1 MYKDRIEYLKRAI
14 KRTYK
19 HYTGER
25 SDGEA
30 SIKDVANFFNIPI
43 DETRLD
49 TYSINEIDFKIPSIE
64 LKDNLTNTIYKASY
78 TSDAELL
85 NSSGGKVRFNS
96 LTTLTPTHK
105 HESLYYIEEEYPII
119 ERMTFNNGE
128 YDLVFEYEYINDVGI
143 FINNSIK
150 ASVRYLK
157 RLKYDGHDV
166 KQLLLSKIYRN
177 RYLND
182 CDKTFEQQYTY
193 GPNAYIKYNDMQDKY
208 TYNIENRG
216 VVYGINEIEQRDT
229 KYNLR
234 GICFENLNLRED
246 LKNFFPYSMKVE
258 DYTRLNLTDTI
269 SAMLFNGRIDNC
281 RHFIEIYKNNSTIH
295 IKYNAIKIDYNNPGN
310 DEIIAN
316 QEFDLPLLNTHS
328 ISSDEIQTII
338 TTLQSNYSDDEFIN
352 LISDELATFGKK
364 IDVRKGLVE
373 EETDILNPK
382 LFINK
387 PFNIISELVN
397 KNTEEYFDLIS
408 KQFESATNI
417 DLNKEKG
424 LQKVLKPNDNK

>member
-1 MYKDRIEYLKRAI
+1 M
-14 KRTYK
+14 
-19 HYTGER
+19 
-25 SDGEA
+25 
-30 SIKDVANFFNIPI
+30 
-43 DETRLD
+43 
-49 TYSINEIDFKIPSIE
+49 
-64 LKDNLTNTIYKASY
+64 
-78 TSDAELL
+78 
-85 NSSGGKVRFNS
+85 
-96 LTTLTPTHK
+96 
-105 HESLYYIEEEYPII
+105 
-119 ERMTFNNGE
+119 
-128 YDLVFEYEYINDVGI
+128 VFEYEYINDVGI

-150 ASVRYLK
+150 VSVRYLK
-157 RLKYDGHDV
+157 HLKYDGHDV

-193 GPNAYIKYNDMQDKY
+193 GPNAYIKYNDKQDKF
-208 TYNIENRG
+208 TYNIDNRG

-246 LKNFFPYSMKVE
+246 LNNFFPYSMKIE
-258 DYTRLNLTDTI
+258 DYPRLNLTDTT
-269 SAMLFNGRIDNC
+269 SAMIFNGRVGNC

-328 ISSDEIQTII
+328 ISSGEIQTIL
-338 TTLQSNYSDDEFIN
+338 TTLQTHYNDNEFIN
-352 LISDELATFGKK
+352 LISKELKIFGNK

-373 EETDILNPK
+373 EEIDMLNPK
-382 LFINK
+382 LYINK

-397 KNTEEYFDLIS
+397 ENKEEYFDLIS